1 MNYYLPILLVI
12 GSEVLYHT
20 SSKATPDSINPL
32 ASIAISY
39 IVGMII
45 AFIFYFITSPV
56 KNLAVEYSHLN
67 WSAFT
72 LGIAVILMELGYIM
86 VYKVGW
92 DINVASLICNA
103 SLALILIVLGAL
115 FYKESLTA
123 RQLLGVAFCLLGFV
137 LILKR
142 S

>member
-1 MNYYLPILLVI
+1 M
-12 GSEVLYHT
+12 
-20 SSKATPDSINPL
+20 
-32 ASIAISY
+32 
-39 IVGMII
+39 
-45 AFIFYFITSPV
+45 
-56 KNLAVEYSHLN
+56 
-67 WSAFT
+67 
-72 LGIAVILMELGYIM
+72 
-86 VYKVGW
+86 GW